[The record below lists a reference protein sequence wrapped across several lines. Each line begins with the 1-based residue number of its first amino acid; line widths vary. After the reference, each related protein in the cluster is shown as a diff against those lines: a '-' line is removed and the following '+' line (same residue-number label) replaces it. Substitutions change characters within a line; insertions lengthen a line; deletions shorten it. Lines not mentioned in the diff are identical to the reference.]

1 MMVTCA
7 CTRTC
12 KPHQTLTPSPQY
24 ITHHRRRRQAGEKS
38 WHDLALEPTPTLL
51 PDMRFHDLV
60 FGHELGSGAFSTVRY
75 ARHIAK
81 GKTRSEWSEYAVKVV
96 DTGKVAAQGY
106 ERCVAREIAVLRLLS
121 HPGIARMV
129 SAFRWREGAYL
140 VLEFAAKGDLHT
152 HLVGA
157 GSVDE
162 PSARF
167 VVGEVLAALRSVH
180 DAGCVCV
187 CVEDVDSVWVG
198 GRVCMLWIGDGTVR
212 NTELSP
218 STP

>member
-1 MMVTCA
+1 M
-7 CTRTC
+7 
-12 KPHQTLTPSPQY
+12 
-24 ITHHRRRRQAGEKS
+24 
-38 WHDLALEPTPTLL
+38 ALEPTPTLL

-60 FGHELGSGAFSTVRY
+60 FGHELGAGAFSTVRY

-81 GKTRSEWSEYAVKVV
+81 GKTRSAWSEYAVKVV

-106 ERCVAREIAVLRLLS
+106 ERCVAREIAVLRLLG

-140 VLEFAAKGDLHT
+140 VLEYAAKGDLHT
-152 HLVGA
+152 HLVAA
-157 GSVDE
+157 GSLDE

-180 DAGCVCV
+180 DAGYVCACVCV
-187 CVEDVDSVWVG
+187 CVKEREREREREMERERE
-198 GRVCMLWIGDGTVR
+198 RVRCVCVLELWAWTTDCRHPPRGLIPPFSSIRTM
-212 NTELSP
+212 
-218 STP
+218 